1 MCELEY
7 SEKNTIL
14 GYSFLLINAILRR
27 NWSRHTFKL
36 CEDLW
41 RQKDIPELEGLEN
54 LADAVAQVSAYDL
67 FGSYDGNPEDGETW
81 KDIVYDYR
89 WLNELQTSDLGFPP
103 QT

>member
-1 MCELEY
+1 MS
-7 SEKNTIL
+7 SEKKYIGL
-14 GYSFLLINAILRR
+14 FIFAHQCYFAHR

-41 RQKDIPELEGLEN
+41 RQKDVPELEGLEK
-54 LADAVAQVSAYDL
+54 LADAIAQVSAYDL